1 MKTNTN
7 KIYAPG
13 SRQSAEHFNDVIS
26 RLGVSVPDLMPM
38 AFVGYRYIAPFY
50 AYFKGFLSAKKK
62 ADKEHYIE
70 GMKQVCHAVD
80 VGLARGNVRI
90 EYNLHQGKFGW
101 AWFTKEEDKKN
112 EK

>member
-1 MKTNTN
+1 MKTKNIIHSPNSIRTRDHMD
-7 KIYAPG
+7 Y
-13 SRQSAEHFNDVIS
+13 VVS
-26 RLGVSVPDLMPM
+26 RLNIHVPDLMPM

-80 VGLARGNVRI
+80 VGLAYGNARI
-90 EYNLHQGKFGW
+90 EYNLDKGKFGW
-101 AWFTKEEDKKN
+101 AWFTKEEDKENK
-112 EK
+112 K

>member
-7 KIYAPG
+7 KIHAPD
-13 SRQSAEHFNDVIS
+13 SKKSTEHFNDVIS
-26 RLGVSVPDLMPM
+26 RMGVSVPDLMPM

-70 GMKQVCHAVD
+70 GMKQVCHSVD
-80 VGLARGNVRI
+80 VELARGNMRI
-90 EYNLHQGKFGW
+90 NYNLNKGKFGW
-101 AWFTKEEDKKN
+101 AWYEKENDK
-112 EK
+112 EKGK

>member
-1 MKTNTN
+1 MNPNAN
-7 KIYAPG
+7 KIHAPG
-13 SRQSAEHFNDVIS
+13 SIQSAEHFNDVIS
-26 RLGVSVPDLMPM
+26 RLGGSVPDLMPM

-80 VGLARGNVRI
+80 IVLARGNVRI
-90 EYNLHQGKFGW
+90 EYNLNKGKFGW
-101 AWFTKEEDKKN
+101 AWFTKEEDSENGK
-112 EK
+112 

>member
-7 KIYAPG
+7 KLYAPS
-13 SRQSAEHFNDVIS
+13 SRQCTEHFADVFS
-26 RLGVSVPDLMPM
+26 RLGDSVPDLKFMV
-38 AFVGYRYIAPFY
+38 FVGYRYIAPFY

-80 VGLARGNVRI
+80 VVLAEGNIRI
-90 EYNLHQGKFGW
+90 EYNLNKGKFGW
-101 AWFTKEEDKKN
+101 AWFAKEEEEEDKK
-112 EK
+112 

>member
-1 MKTNTN
+1 MKINTN
-7 KIYAPG
+7 QIHAPG
-13 SRQSAEHFNDVIS
+13 SIKAIEYFTDINY
-26 RLGVSVPDLMPM
+26 RLGFSVPDLMPM
-38 AFVGYRYIAPFY
+38 AFVGLRYIAPFY

-90 EYNLHQGKFGW
+90 EIQP
-101 AWFTKEEDKKN
+101 
-112 EK
+112 

>member
-1 MKTNTN
+1 MKTSTN

-13 SRQSAEHFNDVIS
+13 SKQAIEHVSDVFS
-26 RLGVSVPDLMPM
+26 RLGGSVPDLMPM
-38 AFVGYRYIAPFY
+38 AFIGYRYIAPFY

-90 EYNLHQGKFGW
+90 DYNLNKGKFGW
-101 AWFTKEEDKKN
+101 AWFTKVEDKEN